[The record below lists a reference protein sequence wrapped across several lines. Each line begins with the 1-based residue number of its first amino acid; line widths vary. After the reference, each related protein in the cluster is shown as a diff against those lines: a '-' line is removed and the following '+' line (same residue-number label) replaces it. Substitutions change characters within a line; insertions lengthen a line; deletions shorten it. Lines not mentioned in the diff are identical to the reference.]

1 MPTLVIKDVPVE
13 LHRRLKEEAEKAHR
27 SMNGEAIYLLEAGL
41 SENQSVSAVHEL
53 PVPYRGKEPLTN
65 KMINQWKRS
74 TGLSMIDPE
83 NKPRFGWTELFK
95 KMAQR
100 GDDKLLDNGG
110 PETIWS
116 REEWE
121 W

>member
-13 LHRRLKEEAEKAHR
+13 LHRRLKEEAQKAHR

-41 SENQSVSAVHEL
+41 SEEPGVSAAHEL
-53 PVPYRGKEPLTN
+53 PAPYQGKKPLTD
-65 KMINQWKRS
+65 KLIHQWKRPA
-74 TGLSMIDPE
+74 GLLVIDPE
-83 NKPRFGWTELFK
+83 NKPRFGWTALFK